1 MDGNAVKEGAVRLP
15 ETAHRK
21 ACDAFHAGVCP
32 VLTGRAI
39 KSECGC
45 HHNCR
50 IAGATALVADDDDD
64 VLHLN
69 TRVLERMGLRVIP
82 CRNGHYAYEAV
93 VTDRHDLDVAVL
105 DVSMPG
111 KDGFEICRAIRKQ
124 EKQVP
129 VVFATGY
136 DGHELGRTLDDLEAN
151 ALVVKP
157 FTLEQIR
164 HVVGGMLCSFMG
176 KHLFGN
182 S

>member
-1 MDGNAVKEGAVRLP
+1 MMDGEIRLP
-15 ETAHRK
+15 EAKHRE
-21 ACDAFHAGVCP
+21 ACDAFQAGVCP

-39 KSECGC
+39 ESECGC
-45 HHNCR
+45 HHDCHLK
-50 IAGATALVADDDDD
+50 GATALVADDDQD

-82 CRNGHYAYEAV
+82 CSNGRHAYDTV
-93 VTDRHDLDVAVL
+93 VTERHPVDVAVL

-111 KDGFEICRAIRKQ
+111 KDGFEVCRAIRKQ
-124 EKQVP
+124 HKQLP

-136 DGHELGRTLDDLEAN
+136 DGHDLGQTLGELEAN
-151 ALVVKP
+151 ALMIKP
-157 FTLEQIR
+157 FSLEQIR

-176 KHLFGN
+176 QHLFGD

>member
-1 MDGNAVKEGAVRLP
+1 MRDGEVRLP
-15 ETAHRK
+15 K
-21 ACDAFHAGVCP
+21 AKSAEACEAFHAGLCP

-45 HHNCR
+45 HLSCDLT
-50 IAGATALVADDDDD
+50 GATALVADDDKD

-69 TRVLERMGLRVIP
+69 TRVLERIGLRVIP
-82 CRNGHYAYEAV
+82 CSSGNYAHDAV
-93 VTDRHDLDVAVL
+93 VTDQHSLDVVLL

-111 KDGFEICRAIRKQ
+111 KTGFDICRAIRERK
-124 EKQVP
+124 KPVP

-136 DGHELGRTLDDLEAN
+136 DGYDLHRTLDELEAN
-151 ALVVKP
+151 ALVCKP

-164 HVVGGMLCSFMG
+164 HVVGSMLCPFIG
-176 KHLFGN
+176 QHLFGD